1 MRKKLDFIIV
11 ICYTKVRFGRPPAI
25 FLQGETGRMGEHAS
39 TAKDRIID
47 SFLSFYEH
55 KPLQDIFVSDIC
67 ADCGISRG
75 TFYYH
80 FTDVYDLCEQLENGL
95 IRDMEADLSLS
106 IMYTTAGR
114 HREPDDQRYIKAYEE
129 CLKKYVD
136 KADFYHVLLSGLPRR
151 HLPPRM
157 DGIGLSHAG
166 YHDAVCKSAAGT
178 GAPCPPIFCRRAR
191 HSPRPLVELRMP
203 GKAIRHRV
211 GDESD
216 AVSRRVSGIRK
227 SSPVSERTAFFLT
240 RQPRRRYNS
249 RSNGKGRAL

>member
-1 MRKKLDFIIV
+1 MCKKLDFIIV

-95 IRDMEADLSLS
+95 IRDMEADLNLS

-136 KADFYHVLLSGLPRR
+136 KAEFYHVLLSGSHGVSFHRAWTESVYRMLDITMQFAN
-151 HLPPRM
+151 LPPEQALLVRRFFA
-157 DGIGLSHAG
+157 GGLVTLLARWLSCG
-166 YHDAVCKSAAGT
+166 
-178 GAPCPPIFCRRAR
+178 CREKPYDIAWATNQMLF
-191 HSPRPLVELRMP
+191 HGV
-203 GKAIRHRV
+203 
-211 GDESD
+211 
-216 AVSRRVSGIRK
+216 
-227 SSPVSERTAFFLT
+227 FL
-240 RQPRRRYNS
+240 
-249 RSNGKGRAL
+249 A